1 MSVVVSLLRAI
12 DRADGEALV
21 MHVGE
26 KPYVVTA
33 KGPAELAAKPLTIP
47 AMTGMLDQLLPPDS
61 RQALDEL
68 GAVEYHL
75 PKDEAAAGVHYSIV
89 AARGGD
95 DIWIELRRRKELAA
109 PEPVLSPTPEPV
121 MERAPEA
128 VFERTPEP
136 TIEYIPVVE
145 QVPEP
150 RIEYIPVMEPAHE
163 PVLERF
169 GEPVVELESPIV
181 HRLEPAPEPAAPVF
195 EEAVPAFGEPAMQA
209 EPEAAPFELV
219 PTTEETPFDFAA
231 YDQRPDEGAAAA
243 VSDTETP
250 VLDFTARPEPE
261 LEPAPA
267 PGPHAHIGPRPE
279 PPPEPEPEPQAEPE
293 IEPAPAVVVPIARVS
308 VRVEDAP
315 PPRVEPPPQPQVIE
329 PPRPAEPPRPRLEG
343 LPHLLQVAAAHGA
356 SALYVAPQAKP
367 SLRVDGE
374 IRVLD
379 EAPLSEAQLQ
389 SGLLALSGRPEA
401 AFPLA
406 EIETYDVPGVGRVQC
421 LGFRDHR
428 GVGAMFKMLPA
439 RAISAEQAGLGP
451 AIQALCT
458 EPEGLVLVAGARG
471 SGKSTLVAALVDQI
485 NRTRRDH
492 VITVESQIQFVHENR
507 SSFVSQ
513 REAREDEPFVEA
525 VRTALREAPDVLVID
540 QIASSEVAEFALHA
554 AANGHLV
561 VASLTA
567 ATTASA
573 LHRFAEFF
581 GEERAQARLTM
592 AEHLRGVITQTLL
605 RKTGGGRAA
614 AREVLVNLPAVSSL
628 VADGQ
633 FDQLAAVLNGGRR
646 VGMVPLNDALL
657 GLVQSGALDVRE
669 AHRKSPDQEELIAML
684 NRAGV
689 DTSFAERLTAS

>member
-1 MSVVVSLLRAI
+1 
-12 DRADGEALV
+12 
-21 MHVGE
+21 
-26 KPYVVTA
+26 
-33 KGPAELAAKPLTIP
+33 
-47 AMTGMLDQLLPPDS
+47 
-61 RQALDEL
+61 
-68 GAVEYHL
+68 
-75 PKDEAAAGVHYSIV
+75 
-89 AARGGD
+89 
-95 DIWIELRRRKELAA
+95 
-109 PEPVLSPTPEPV
+109 
-121 MERAPEA
+121 
-128 VFERTPEP
+128 
-136 TIEYIPVVE
+136 
-145 QVPEP
+145 
-150 RIEYIPVMEPAHE
+150 
-163 PVLERF
+163 
-169 GEPVVELESPIV
+169 
-181 HRLEPAPEPAAPVF
+181 
-195 EEAVPAFGEPAMQA
+195 
-209 EPEAAPFELV
+209 
-219 PTTEETPFDFAA
+219 
-231 YDQRPDEGAAAA
+231 
-243 VSDTETP
+243 
-250 VLDFTARPEPE
+250 
-261 LEPAPA
+261 
-267 PGPHAHIGPRPE
+267 
-279 PPPEPEPEPQAEPE
+279 
-293 IEPAPAVVVPIARVS
+293 VS
-308 VRVEDAP
+308 VRLEEAP
-315 PPRVEPPPQPQVIE
+315 PPRVEPPPPAVE

-379 EAPLSEAQLQ
+379 EAPLTEAQLQ
-389 SGLLALSGRPEA
+389 SGVLALSGRPEA

-513 REAREDEPFVEA
+513 REAREDEPFADA

-581 GEERAQARLTM
+581 GEERGQARLTM

-628 VADGQ
+628 VAEGQ

-669 AHRKSPDQEELIAML
+669 AHRKSPDQQELIAML

-689 DTSFAERLTAS
+689 DTSFAERLTGS

>member
-1 MSVVVSLLRAI
+1 
-12 DRADGEALV
+12 

-33 KGPAELAAKPLTIP
+33 TGPAELAAKPLTIP

-61 RQALDEL
+61 RQALNEV

-75 PKDEAAAGVHYSIV
+75 PQEEAAAGVRYSIV

-95 DIWIELRRRKELAA
+95 DIWIELRRRKEPPA
-109 PEPVLSPTPEPV
+109 PEPAARMPEPEIHHAPEPTIEYIPV
-121 MERAPEA
+121 MEQAPEPSIQYA
-128 VFERTPEP
+128 PEPHILHVPEP

-145 QVPEP
+145 QPP
-150 RIEYIPVMEPAHE
+150 D

-169 GEPVVELESPIV
+169 GVPDIELDTPIDLPIAAAPEPAPAGAEDAFELTAGTEDVRFEIAGFDERDEDVTPAPARDTHTPVLDFNAPQEAARTEPEPDPEPEPFFGMYSDPAAAAEPEPVVARAPEPAVRIERAPDPV
-181 HRLEPAPEPAAPVF
+181 AEPAPEPQ
-195 EEAVPAFGEPAMQA
+195 AVI
-209 EPEAAPFELV
+209 
-219 PTTEETPFDFAA
+219 
-231 YDQRPDEGAAAA
+231 
-243 VSDTETP
+243 
-250 VLDFTARPEPE
+250 EPE
-261 LEPAPA
+261 L
-267 PGPHAHIGPRPE
+267 
-279 PPPEPEPEPQAEPE
+279 PPEPEIELVPEPERAPT
-293 IEPAPAVVVPIARVS
+293 PAVVVPIARVN
-308 VRVEDAP
+308 VRVE
-315 PPRVEPPPQPQVIE
+315 QPAR
-329 PPRPAEPPRPRLEG
+329 PSYPPAEG
-343 LPHLLQVAAAHGA
+343 LQHLLQVAAAHGA

-379 EAPLSEAQLQ
+379 EAPLSETQLQ
-389 SGLLALSGRPEA
+389 SGVQALAGGGGDA
-401 AFPLA
+401 VFPIG
-406 EIETYDVPGVGRVQC
+406 EIATYDVPEVGRVQC

-428 GVGAMFKMLPA
+428 GLGAMFKMLPA
-439 RAISAEQAGLGP
+439 RAISAEQIGLSA

-513 REAREDEPFVEA
+513 REARDEEAFGEA
-525 VRTALREAPDVLVID
+525 VRSALREAPDVLVID
-540 QIASSEVAEFALHA
+540 QVSTDDVAEFALHA

-567 ATTASA
+567 ASTAAA
-573 LHRFAEFF
+573 LTRFAEFF
-581 GEERAQARLTM
+581 GEERAPGRLTLS
-592 AEHLRGVITQTLL
+592 EHLRGVITQTLL

-614 AREVLVNLPAVSSL
+614 AREVLVNVPSVSSL
-628 VADGQ
+628 IADGR
-633 FDQLAAVLNGGRR
+633 FDQLAGVMNGGRR

-657 GLVQSGALDVRE
+657 GLVKSGALDVRE
-669 AHRKSPDQEELIAML
+669 AWRKSPDQQELVAML
-684 NRAGV
+684 NREGV
-689 DTSFAERLTAS
+689 DTAFAERLTGS